1 MVFFLL
7 HVGKSKEREL
17 KTFTHQKH
25 SYRRENIFWSLGAR
39 KKWVGHYGKWRRSV
53 CVQKRQI
60 AFFEKNIVCRPR
72 VSSRTT
78 DRHLSSEKRKWAS
91 TTHYG
96 SLSHFLG
103 MPSIT
108 HLSTFF
114 GSRRSLNN
122 NLHLSPLVRS
132 FCHIHVASLHRPH
145 YFQINFRRRREER
158 SPIPKR
164 PFLGFEI
171 DWRSFRLGSN
181 PTRSSPSPS
190 LYPFWRPFE
199 APLPLFFSFF
209 PLTFLRFPLR
219 ISIQR
224 RGETFWKRIL
234 LLLPSP
240 LLMPQWIKEKWKAA
254 SWSMLSVWTS
264 YEVTCFREC
273 SAKEN
278 EEKIRIKGSSECH

>member
-1 MVFFLL
+1 MAAQRLRA
-7 HVGKSKEREL
+7 KK
-17 KTFTHQKH
+17 K
-25 SYRRENIFWSLGAR
+25 NSLFR
-39 KKWVGHYGKWRRSV
+39 KKNYYSSTTRQFSYNRPTPLE
-53 CVQKRQI
+53 QKTKMSI
-60 AFFEKNIVCRPR
+60 DDPLWISLAFFGHALHY
-72 VSSRTT
+72 SSLDFFWVAT
-78 DRHLSSEKRKWAS
+78 DGAWIIIF
-91 TTHYG
+91 T
-96 SLSHFLG
+96 
-103 MPSIT
+103 
-108 HLSTFF
+108 
-114 GSRRSLNN
+114 
-122 NLHLSPLVRS
+122 SPLVRS
-132 FCHIHVASLHRPH
+132 FCHIHVASLHPPH

-199 APLPLFFSFF
+199 APLPLFFPFF
-209 PLTFLRFPLR
+209 PLTFLLFPLR

-234 LLLPSP
+234 LLLPFP
-240 LLMPQWIKEKWKAA
+240 PLMPQWIKEKWKAS

-278 EEKIRIKGSSECH
+278 EE